1 MRYATGYFFALS
13 KLLGRTIIEWTSLVI
28 FGLLAGVQ
36 MLETCLEFRPNL
48 APEEVL
54 ECVQDGLWGLGLGQW
69 LKIAYEEL
77 SMSELR
83 DINTRASL
91 RALTSLT

>member
-13 KLLGRTIIEWTSLVI
+13 KLLGRKTIEWTSLVI

-36 MLETCLEFRPNL
+36 MSETCLALKPNL

-54 ECVQDGLWGLGLGQW
+54 ECVQDGLWALGLGQW

-77 SMSELR
+77 STSEVR
-83 DINTRASL
+83 VVNTRASL